1 MTTTTTMTTTT
12 STRLQMWASLASNRH
27 FSAYGGNY
35 SGLHPDERSIRVPSG
50 LIKEATLVASKEVRK
65 GRGYV
70 LPDGVWFDPEECE
83 FFEITTEE
91 D

>member
-1 MTTTTTMTTTT
+1 MNNSITTTTTT
-12 STRLQMWASLASNRH
+12 TRLQMWAALAIDRH
-27 FSAYGGNY
+27 FGAYEGNY

-50 LIKEATLVASKEVRK
+50 LLDEATLVASKEVRQ

-70 LPDGVWFDPEECE
+70 LPDGVWFDPEDGSFCE
-83 FFEITTEE
+83 VTTE

>member
-1 MTTTTTMTTTT
+1 MTTTVTTT
-12 STRLQMWASLASNRH
+12 TRLQMWAGLAIDRH
-27 FSAYGGNY
+27 FSAYDGNY

-50 LIKEATLVASKEVRK
+50 LLDDATMVASKEVRK

-70 LPDGVWFDPEECE
+70 LPDGVWFDPEEGT
-83 FFEITTEE
+83 FTEITTIE

>member
-1 MTTTTTMTTTT
+1 MNNTNTPTTATT
-12 STRLQMWASLASNRH
+12 STRLQMWAALATDRH
-27 FSAYGGNY
+27 FSAYGQNY

-50 LIKEATLVASKEVRK
+50 LLDEATRVASKEVRK

-70 LPDGVWFDPEECE
+70 LPDGVWYDPEDGTFWEVV
-83 FFEITTEE
+83 TE